1 MRAILTTVLLVLP
14 LAALGVEHWQT
25 VTVYDGLVT
34 MEVPGEWTEISPEL
48 LDFFAIRAA
57 ESSGGRSA
65 ETYQYGFRREA
76 SDVGFDLP
84 QVLIQIRESG
94 RMPYGQFLRLPS
106 LADVEASNGGSFDDD
121 QGPFIKGVQL
131 DRLAF
136 DVDRKILLVE
146 NTLDLSI
153 EGLTG
158 VRTASFLTERGLF
171 IVHCYDRVA
180 TMDMSAEV
188 FDRIIQSVNLS
199 DEVRYQPRWR
209 DRWSSRHGALLLFVL
224 AAGAAVIALL
234 HWIRARRV
242 IEEVGTPPRGS

>member
-14 LAALGVEHWQT
+14 LAAFGAEDWRT
-25 VTVYDGLVT
+25 VTVYDGLVS
-34 MEVPGEWTEISPEL
+34 MEVPGDWTEISPEL

-65 ETYQYGFRREA
+65 ETYQYGFRRGT

-94 RMPYGQFLRLPS
+94 RIPYGQFLRLPS

-131 DRLAF
+131 DGLAF
-136 DVDRKILLVE
+136 DVERKVLLVE
-146 NTLDLSI
+146 STLDLSI

-171 IVHCYDRVA
+171 IVHCYDQVA
-180 TMDMSAEV
+180 TMDMSTEV

-199 DEVRYQPRWR
+199 DEVLYQPRWR

-234 HWIRARRV
+234 HWIRARHA
-242 IEEVGTPPRGS
+242 IEEAGTPPRGS